1 MVTGFHESKG
11 RCTMKKILLI
21 AATSIF
27 VSSAVFAATPTSMAV
42 GYDSGL
48 NGLSARMIMANGMGV
63 QGIVGL
69 NVNSPKAS
77 GAGSGL
83 DLNIGVNVFKS
94 CWNADKV
101 NLNGFAGVQ
110 IMMSKPP
117 IKSAD
122 SQTNFAVMAGFE
134 PEIFLL
140 SNLSVS
146 TKFGLQVQIIGDT
159 LSGAGKTIKDTGS
172 TMFGTF
178 GQRVSI
184 VDGVSFNWY
193 F

>member
-1 MVTGFHESKG
+1 
-11 RCTMKKILLI
+11 MKKILF
-21 AATSIF
+21 AAVALIF
-27 VSSAVFAATPTSMAV
+27 VSTAVYADTPTNKAV
-42 GYDSGL
+42 GYDAVLDGISARFISASGL
-48 NGLSARMIMANGMGV
+48 GV

-69 NVNSPKAS
+69 NVVSPKGS
-77 GAGSGL
+77 GASTGM
-83 DLNIGVNVFKS
+83 DLNLGANVFKS
-94 CWNADKV
+94 VWKADKV

-110 IMMSKPP
+110 VMMHKPTV
-117 IKSAD
+117 KNAD
-122 SQTNFAVMAGFE
+122 TQTNFAVMVGGE

-146 TKFGLQVQIIGDT
+146 TKFGVQIQINGDV
-159 LSGAGKTIKDTGS
+159 LDGFGKKVKDSGS
-172 TMFGTF
+172 TVFGTF

>member
-1 MVTGFHESKG
+1 
-11 RCTMKKILLI
+11 MKKILFI
-21 AATSIF
+21 AVASIF
-27 VSSAVFAATPTSMAV
+27 VSTTVFADTPTNKAV
-42 GYDSGL
+42 GYDAGL
-48 NGLSARMIMANGMGV
+48 NGLSARMVMASGIGV

-69 NVNSPKAS
+69 NFESPKS
-77 GAGSGL
+77 SLKGSGM

-94 CWNADKV
+94 CWKADKV
-101 NLNGFAGVQ
+101 NVNGFAGVQ
-110 IMMSKPP
+110 IMMKTPE
-117 IKSAD
+117 IKDAD

-140 SNLSVS
+140 GNLSVS

-159 LSGAGKTIKDTGS
+159 WDGAGKTVKDSGS
-172 TMFGTF
+172 TIFGTF
-178 GQRVSI
+178 GQRISI